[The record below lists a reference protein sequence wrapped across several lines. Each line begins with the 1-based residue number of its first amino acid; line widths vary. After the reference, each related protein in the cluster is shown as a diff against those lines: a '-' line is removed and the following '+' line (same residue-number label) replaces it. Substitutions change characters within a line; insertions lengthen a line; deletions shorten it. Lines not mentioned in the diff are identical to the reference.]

1 MLRPHKA
8 LASTLGSTEV
18 DPILLRGV
26 TARYPDR
33 PPVLTDLDLTVGRGE
48 RVAVRGVS
56 GSGKTTLLNVIRGVH
71 SPDCGE
77 VYLLGEQVYPDS
89 QARTSARR
97 GPRQASI
104 PHSMRRVGLV
114 QQRPVNID
122 TLSVADNAIL
132 PALSL
137 GKRPDLER
145 LVSLFVGFG
154 LPTEI
159 LTDGTS
165 AGNLSV
171 GQQVRLS
178 VVASLMC
185 GPELLLMDEPTAAL
199 DPANREAFSNQ
210 LTAVCEKLDTT
221 AFVITHDEL
230 PGFATRSLSMYGG
243 HLHEGSARAIA

>member
-1 MLRPHKA
+1 MLHPHDV
-8 LASTLGSTEV
+8 LATTPNPTEV

-26 TARYPDR
+26 TARYPGR
-33 PPVLTDLDLTVGRGE
+33 SPVLTDLDLMVRRGE
-48 RVAVRGVS
+48 RVAIRGVS

-71 SPDCGE
+71 RPDGGD
-77 VYLLGEQVYPDS
+77 VYLLGEQVYPAS
-89 QARTSARR
+89 QVRKGTPR
-97 GPRQASI
+97 GPRHASI
-104 PHSMRRVGLV
+104 PRSMRRVGLV
-114 QQRPVNID
+114 QQRPVNVD

-159 LTDGTS
+159 LTNGTS
-165 AGNLSV
+165 AGDLSV

-199 DPANREAFSNQ
+199 DPANREAFSDQ